1 MIPELTDLIKL
12 GETFGSR
19 SAQYGKNDDVLEMG
33 KYNYNIQAP
42 LELLAKGD
50 C

>member
-1 MIPELTDLIKL
+1 MAKMM
-12 GETFGSR
+12 
-19 SAQYGKNDDVLEMG
+19 KDVLEMG